1 MAAFTNTSTDVYV
14 DGDLVIRPGET
25 VKVSDDRARQFRTQ
39 YAWQFRE
46 AGEGGDKDLTEE
58 QIRQETRD
66 VQRPVVPVNREPMVE
81 ATTDDTGEART
92 EEPTTDNTQR
102 DEEPAKETRNR
113 GAKARK

>member
-46 AGEGGDKDLTEE
+46 AGEGGDNDLTEE

-66 VQRPVVPVNREPMVE
+66 VQRPVVPVNRPSMVE
-81 ATTDDTGEART
+81 VTTDENGEARA
-92 EEPTTDNTQR
+92 EEPGTEGPDRNGNG
-102 DEEPAKETRNR
+102 ETNGTR
-113 GAKARK
+113 AR